1 MYCSEYTH
9 KLIVFVTTNIKT
21 TGTCT
26 AVTAGAVALM
36 RGAHRSTLRASVR
49 TAVTTAVTAAVT
61 AATRRSSTAGA
72 AAAAV
77 AAERKRSGKN
87 AGVELIHALLLT
99 GGNTVVAALQLD
111 RKLVL
116 ALRAVAAIND
126 DPAPV
131 VTAKSETVFNR
142 WRRRRS
148 SLKMR
153 GKSMKA
159 VEAQL
164 TAVQKL
170 AYKCLAML
178 GATEWKP
185 KTRGQRGLRILCFDG
200 GGTRGVLT
208 IAMLKQIK
216 EAVGKEPSEL
226 FDLIIG
232 KSYSQINQ

>member
-1 MYCSEYTH
+1 
-9 KLIVFVTTNIKT
+9 
-21 TGTCT
+21 
-26 AVTAGAVALM
+26 M
-36 RGAHRSTLRASVR
+36 RGAHRSTLRASVKA
-49 TAVTTAVTAAVT
+49 AVTTAVTAAVQT
-61 AATRRSSTAGA
+61 VTHRSSTAAA

-77 AAERKRSGKN
+77 AAERKRSGKA

-116 ALRAVAAIND
+116 CLRAVAAVND
-126 DPAPV
+126 ESLP
-131 VTAKSETVFNR
+131 VTAKPETAIGR

-148 SLKMR
+148 SLKTG

-232 KSYSQINQ
+232 KFLTLINSHNYQIVVVLP